1 MASKIYEQIFQRLIQ
16 QFVGAFS
23 EDSNTIFKDDRNKL
37 IHPGEYGRYREE
49 ACKNVLRLILD
60 KNVNISDGFVIAS
73 NDTITTQ
80 CDIIVYNSDVA
91 PVVADGFARMF
102 PAEEVRMIGEVK
114 STLSRTDF
122 KEALRKMAENKRRI
136 LEGRRGSYIRPNGR
150 LADMYNTIGSFLI
163 CNKLNFDFNSL
174 DFDELYEGI
183 DRKYWHNGILSI
195 ENASMIYALKFSDFP
210 DKVKDTLAGNGV
222 NMSIIPAWQYPVY
235 TQDGMVVNTWPNCL
249 HIAKDDPYKHIKKF
263 FAGMAACSQDI
274 WIYAYDPAEYLG
286 MTIETIFNPN

>member
-23 EDSNTIFKDDRNKL
+23 EDSNAIFKDDRNKL
-37 IHPGEYGRYREE
+37 VHPGEYGRYREE

-102 PAEEVRMIGEVK
+102 PVEEVRMIGEVK

-136 LEGRRGSYIRPNGR
+136 LEGRRGSYIRPSGR

-174 DFDELYEGI
+174 DFDEIYEGI

-210 DKVKDTLAGNGV
+210 DKVKDTLAGNGI
-222 NMSIIPAWQYPVY
+222 NTSIIPAWQYPVY

-249 HIAKDDPYKHIKKF
+249 HIAEDDPYKHIKKF
-263 FAGMAACSQDI
+263 FAGMAACCQDI
-274 WIYAYDPAEYLG
+274 WIYTYDPAEYLG